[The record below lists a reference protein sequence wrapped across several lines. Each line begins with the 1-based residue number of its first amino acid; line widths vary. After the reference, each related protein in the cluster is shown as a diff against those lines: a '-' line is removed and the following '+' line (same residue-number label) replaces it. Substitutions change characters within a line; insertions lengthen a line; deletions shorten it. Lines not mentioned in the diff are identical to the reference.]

1 MASGTM
7 KEVAVNNKD
16 RLAESAVEEE
26 HEEPVTDGSWPT
38 RPRTA
43 TTTAEIDSTISHPG
57 NVKINVKGAFI
68 VDRDT
73 ATPANGRGSP
83 DHHGQSQD
91 IRLPNHHAVV
101 SHIALDVSLFFSP
114 ARGCPDTMLT
124 RNGHRR
130 SVALL

>member
-1 MASGTM
+1 MASPAVE
-7 KEVAVNNKD
+7 EVAAKHQD

-26 HEEPVTDGSWPT
+26 EDHGPASPDASRST

-68 VDRDT
+68 VDRGS

-101 SHIALDVSLFFSP
+101 SHIALDVSLSHSFPRPGSSF
-114 ARGCPDTMLT
+114 GKTITLT
-124 RNGHRR
+124 RN
-130 SVALL
+130 AL